1 VDFVVEHGRRLL
13 GIEVKRAAQAG
24 YNDASSLRQFLEE
37 YPEASGGLLLY
48 GGKAIRRLGEKIVAL
63 PWTMVTG

>member
-1 VDFVVEHGRRLL
+1 MGYGD
-13 GIEVKRAAQAG
+13 AA
-24 YNDASSLRQFLEE
+24 SLRAFLDE

-63 PWTMVTG
+63 PWTQIAQTGGFPRPGGPGDDGGDREHP

>member
-1 VDFVVEHGRRLL
+1 VVEHGRRLL
-13 GIEVKRAAQAG
+13 GIEVKRAAQVG
-24 YNDASSLRQFLEE
+24 YNDAASLRQFLEE

-63 PWTMVTG
+63 PWTAVTMG